1 MTLTPREHV
10 ERNGFYIAQVLQG
23 DELAA
28 VQRVA
33 HEMYSSIHDRG
44 EGDGRHAVPFLKEDS
59 ALRPFTYFAHD
70 KRIAGVVEQILG
82 GPVTWIGAALLC
94 SARNYTQGWHR
105 DVLQVPQDQIDE
117 DWFTPGVFFNNIQL
131 NMCFFDDASLW
142 VVPGS
147 HNRAFTPGEAAAF
160 AGTKHMTS
168 ADVDMPGAIPVDLKA
183 GQCVFYNNNLI
194 HRGHNGRHE
203 KRVTYH
209 SAYLRKDLPP
219 TWHFYVSQ
227 LHRLPEPYIRSLD
240 PEIVRYR
247 DECREILA
255 RHPDSQKSWYIPDS
269 ARRGRTNAN
278 ATT

>member
-1 MTLTPREHV
+1 MVLSPREQV
-10 ERNGFYIAQVLQG
+10 ERSGFYITQVLQG
-23 DELAA
+23 EELAA
-28 VQRVA
+28 VQRA
-33 HEMYSSIHDRG
+33 ADAIYTSIHGADG
-44 EGDGRHAVPFLKEDS
+44 TTGDGRHGLPFLAEGGPM
-59 ALRPFTYFAHD
+59 LPYVYFAHD
-70 KRIAGVVEQILG
+70 KRIAGIVEQILG

-105 DVLQVPQDQIDE
+105 DVLQVPQDKLDE
-117 DWFTPGVFFNNIQL
+117 DWFTPEVFFNNIQL

-160 AGTKHMTS
+160 GGTKHMTP
-168 ADVDMPGAIPVDLKA
+168 AGVEMPGAIPVDLKA
-183 GQCVFYNNNLI
+183 GQCVFYNNNII

-219 TWHFYVSQ
+219 TWHFYVSGLQ
-227 LHRLPEPYIRSLD
+227 AMPEAFIRSLG

-247 DECREILA
+247 DECRDILA
-255 RHPDSQKSWYIPDS
+255 RYPDSQRSWYIPDS
-269 ARRGRTNAN
+269 ARGMPHG
-278 ATT
+278 ATS